1 MKIGI
6 NCLRVNPN
14 YSGGLNTYIFGLLD
28 GFAALGGFHRFRLY
42 VTTRNQ
48 PRFARY
54 LANPNF
60 EISCVDGW
68 NFELRKSLCMATL
81 ACNSRELYRLASD
94 GVFNSLRKQM
104 DAESDLIYTPTV
116 MLQSFNNRKPTVLS
130 MHDIQHVHY
139 PEFLSRARRI
149 SRPITYGLSAQYAN
163 YFQASSDFIKND
175 ILDHFRLI
183 APERVEVIPEGVNV
197 ADFAAP
203 RDTRSLRLRYGLTE
217 RFLFYPAQLWP
228 HKNHLRLLKALKKNG
243 LRGHKIPLVM
253 TGAPFGAA
261 SDVLGFLQDQ
271 DMDYVRYLGKVPF
284 DDLVGLYQQAAFL
297 VCASL
302 YESNSLPVLEAA
314 AAGTPIIAS
323 RIPPNEE
330 LARVLELNLFD
341 PHDPDDLAET
351 ILALWNDEKTTS
363 AQVHHNRTRIGCYS
377 WENAARK
384 YMRFFERVINA

>member
-1 MKIGI
+1 MCIRDSIDLNGAS
-6 NCLRVNPN
+6 NVQVLEAAVADQN
-14 YSGGLNTYIFGLLD
+14 GLADFD
-28 GFAALGGFHRFRLY
+28 LG
-42 VTTRNQ
+42 N
-48 PRFARY
+48 
-54 LANPNF
+54 
-60 EISCVDGW
+60 
-68 NFELRKSLCMATL
+68 
-81 ACNSRELYRLASD
+81 
-94 GVFNSLRKQM
+94 NSLTC
-104 DAESDLIYTPTV
+104 LLYT
-116 MLQSFNNRKPTVLS
+116 SVLS

-271 DMDYVRYLGKVPF
+271 DMDYVCL
-284 DDLVGLYQQAAFL
+284 LY
-297 VCASL
+297 
-302 YESNSLPVLEAA
+302 
-314 AAGTPIIAS
+314 TS
-323 RIPPNEE
+323 RC
-330 LARVLELNLFD
+330 V
-341 PHDPDDLAET
+341 
-351 ILALWNDEKTTS
+351 
-363 AQVHHNRTRIGCYS
+363 
-377 WENAARK
+377 
-384 YMRFFERVINA
+384 